1 MGRNSPLLSQ
11 SLYPHDS
18 ILFSMGKAVL
28 NLSGVKKRG
37 FTLIELLVV
46 VTIIGLLAGLAV
58 PAVSKALQ
66 KANEAKSASNLRQI
80 GIGLNGFA
88 SENDNL
94 YPLAGGEI
102 PYKQNPLPSD
112 QLSWTQQLEDY
123 LGKDKSIYKNPKVK
137 NRDYGYFIGSK
148 AAMAESGGFAAVNRL
163 RVAQPTR
170 HILGGE
176 CLYWQAIDT
185 DSDPDDYTQHPSFRR
200 VDGTVQSQKTQVLFV
215 DGHVETLDR
224 FDRNQVTTRYEGV
237 GQDY

>member
-1 MGRNSPLLSQ
+1 
-11 SLYPHDS
+11 
-18 ILFSMGKAVL
+18 MGKAVL

-88 SENDNL
+88 SENDNV
-94 YPLAGGEI
+94 YPLAGGNI
-102 PYKQNPLPSD
+102 PYNASPADGEELAWS
-112 QLSWTQQLEDY
+112 QQLEDY
-123 LGKDKSIYKNPKVK
+123 LGKDKSVFKNPKVK
-137 NRDYGYFIGSK
+137 TMQYGYFIGSRGAQV
-148 AAMAESGGFAAVNRL
+148 AAGGGDFAALNRL
-163 RVAQPTR
+163 RVTQPTK

-176 CLYWQAIDT
+176 CLYWQSSVDDA
-185 DSDPDDYTQHPSFRR
+185 DPDDYGENHPSFER